1 MLLELVFEKLLR
13 VYTSTLCRIQKMHT
27 KSSILSQ
34 VEGTCGSTSSIR
46 LFFYFNKIGTY
57 FMCVAVLPA
66 YMSVYHLYAL
76 EAGELVVK

>member
-1 MLLELVFEKLLR
+1 MLFELVFEKLLR

-34 VEGTCGSTSSIR
+34 VEGTCVSTSSIK
-46 LFFYFNKIGTY
+46 LFFYLNKIGTY

-66 YMSVYHLYAL
+66 CMSVYHICA
-76 EAGELVVK
+76 